1 MSARII
7 VLKCNQIIRL
17 LIFKRINKFQT
28 VLQGKVNTVGG
39 KDIPDDLAIGALIT
53 CLDCETE
60 NTRQIYPRLRDGVF
74 MAGVEPGKTYKL
86 EYKDLTNDVGMEE
99 ETFTTRLDPSKQE
112 LKLAAL
118 VDVDKKTV
126 IDTDNSFAINTTKGS
141 EVGTTNTGVAT
152 TDTGIDTQLN
162 PESNSSTDGTDGTDE
177 AGTNIELTA
186 VEVAPSK
193 NLEFMHYFGYNKNK
207 LNVNQGKLRKFIKQ
221 IEAQLNKGRQSI
233 TINIYSSAFKVPT
246 KTFGTNQKLTEIRAE
261 NMKYDLIS
269 HFENKAKFKGKVN
282 ISIVTSIIQGPEYEE
297 DAANQEKYKPYQ
309 YVGLKTE

>member
-141 EVGTTNTGVAT
+141 EVGTTSTGVAT

-162 PESNSSTDGTDGTDE
+162 P
-177 AGTNIELTA
+177 
-186 VEVAPSK
+186 
-193 NLEFMHYFGYNKNK
+193 
-207 LNVNQGKLRKFIKQ
+207 
-221 IEAQLNKGRQSI
+221 
-233 TINIYSSAFKVPT
+233 
-246 KTFGTNQKLTEIRAE
+246 
-261 NMKYDLIS
+261 
-269 HFENKAKFKGKVN
+269 
-282 ISIVTSIIQGPEYEE
+282 
-297 DAANQEKYKPYQ
+297 
-309 YVGLKTE
+309 